1 MKIFFKFFLLSTI
14 SVFVN
19 GDVYASKSL
28 DKKFMNSFN
37 NYKTY
42 EKVIEPQNQFYNLLG
57 IKGYA
62 DQRLKKSSF
71 KLRNI
76 YKIESSKQIGKYRL
90 NGSDINNT
98 FNESLQDF

>member
-1 MKIFFKFFLLSTI
+1 MSL
-14 SVFVN
+14 FVN
-19 GDVYASKSL
+19 ADLYASKSI
-28 DKKFMNSFN
+28 DTKFMESFKK
-37 NYKTY
+37 YKPY

-57 IKGYA
+57 IKGYS

-76 YKIESSKQIGKYRL
+76 YKIELSKQIGKYRL

-98 FNESLQDF
+98 FNESLRDF